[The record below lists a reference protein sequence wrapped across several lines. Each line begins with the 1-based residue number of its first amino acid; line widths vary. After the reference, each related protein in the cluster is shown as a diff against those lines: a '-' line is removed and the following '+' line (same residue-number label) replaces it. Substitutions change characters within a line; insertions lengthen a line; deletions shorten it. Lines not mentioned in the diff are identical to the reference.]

1 MISANTRAMLVT
13 KCLTQLFVPSKDVN
27 CLCQHPGYG
36 IFTRKFST
44 VFIIS
49 ILFTLIKSREDPK
62 SELQTWRSYLP
73 LHNCSQQKKK
83 KDQFGPFKLLSSH

>member
-1 MISANTRAMLVT
+1 MASLR
-13 KCLTQLFVPSKDVN
+13 
-27 CLCQHPGYG
+27 
-36 IFTRKFST
+36 

-49 ILFTLIKSREDPK
+49 ILFTLIKTKEDPK

-73 LHNCSQQKKK
+73 LHNCSQHKK